1 MLFISLLFLQAC
13 NLEREVNI
21 ELPDY
26 KNQPVVE
33 CYLEAG
39 KPYRLL
45 LSQSFAYFDQ
55 FDFDNPAA
63 ALINDAIVIV
73 RYKDQEVILN
83 NQIFLDLETGKVANY
98 GSTTLIPED
107 FNEDFFLEISLKD
120 GTLLSAQTKLLPVV
134 PIDSVIVEF
143 NPSGTKARA
152 LTYFTENQN
161 QINWYRRMLN
171 FGSLD
176 SIPLQDF
183 VLDDDFFDTSLGVFG
198 SGFGF
203 EEGDT
208 LIHTLVHIKEP
219 YYKYLNTLNQ
229 SISANINPF
238 GQPGLIESNIMGT
251 KPAIGIFTGLSL
263 HRDTV
268 IISK

>member
-1 MLFISLLFLQAC
+1 MIFLQAC
-13 NLEREVNI
+13 NLEREVSI

-26 KNQPVVE
+26 QNQPVVE

-63 ALINDAIVIV
+63 ALINDAIVII
-73 RYKDQEVILN
+73 RIKDQEIVLD
-83 NQIFLDLETGKVANY
+83 NQIFIDFETGKIANY
-98 GSTTLIPED
+98 GSAALVPED
-107 FNEDFFLEISLKD
+107 FDNQFSLEISLND
-120 GTLLSAQTKLLPVV
+120 GTLLTAQTKLLPIV
-134 PIDSVIVEF
+134 PIDSIVVEF
-143 NPSGTKARA
+143 NTSGTMARA
-152 LTYFTENQN
+152 LTYFTEDQN
-161 QINWYRRMLN
+161 QTNWYRRMLN

-183 VLDDDFFDTSLGVFG
+183 VLDDDFFDTPQGVFG
-198 SGFGF
+198 SGYGF

-208 LIHTLVHIKEP
+208 LINTLVHIDEA

-229 SISANINPF
+229 SIVANLNPF
-238 GQPGLIESNIMGT
+238 GQPGLIESNIQGS

-263 HRDTV
+263 YRDTV
-268 IISK
+268 IIQK

>member
-1 MLFISLLFLQAC
+1 MTLLFLQAC

-98 GSTTLIPED
+98 GSTTLVPED

-208 LIHTLVHIKEP
+208 LIHTLVHIEEP